1 LFKYKI
7 NLQGGTCVSYDLI
20 IKGGNVV
27 FHDGVRKVDIGIK
40 NEKIACIADQIID
53 DAKEV
58 ISADGQYVMP
68 GMIDTHVHISEPGR
82 TEWEGFETGSKALAA
97 GGTTSYVEMPLNAL
111 PATINKEALDLK
123 LEAAINQNYVDYAF
137 YGGLVPENLDKLQ
150 ELADAGVLAFKCF
163 LSDITSDIPG
173 DFTNVDDYTLY
184 KGMQKL
190 AELDQLLCIHAEN
203 PSVTSK
209 LAVEFAREGK
219 NSGVEYAESRPIFT
233 EVEAV
238 QRAILFAKET
248 GCKLHLVHISTSE
261 AIQTIM
267 KARAEGVDVTVES
280 CPHYFAM
287 TAEQVDEIGPRAK
300 CQPPIRKAKDQAKLW
315 DELLNGN
322 IDWLTS
328 DHSPCTEDLKQGNLW
343 EAWGGIS
350 GAQNNVDLMFDL
362 AVKQRGLA
370 VEKFVDLIATNPAKR
385 FNLPHKGEIA
395 VSKDADIILVNP
407 NQSYVVKREDLYYKN
422 KHSAYEGRK
431 IDCRVTKTIVRGHV
445 VFDLDKG
452 IVGNPIGKLMSAQK

>member
-1 LFKYKI
+1 M
-7 NLQGGTCVSYDLI
+7 YDLI
-20 IKGGNVV
+20 IKNGNVV
-27 FHDGVRKVDIGIK
+27 FRDGVRKVDIGVK
-40 NEKIACIADQIID
+40 NEKITCIAEEITNE
-53 DAKEV
+53 AKEV
-58 ISADGQYVMP
+58 IDASGQYVMP
-68 GMIDTHVHISEPGR
+68 GMVDTHVHISEPGR
-82 TEWEGFETGSKALAA
+82 TEWEGFETGSKAMAA

-123 LEAAINQNYVDYAF
+123 LDAAVNQNYVDYGF
-137 YGGLVPENLDKLQ
+137 YGGLVPENLDKLE

-173 DFTNVDDYTLY
+173 DFTNVDDYTMY
-184 KGMQKL
+184 KGMQKI
-190 AELDQLLCIHAEN
+190 AELDGILCIHAEN

-209 LAVEFAREGK
+209 LTEEMIKEGRT
-219 NSGVEYAESRPIFT
+219 SAAEYVDSRPIFT
-233 EVEAV
+233 EVDAV

-248 GCKLHLVHISTSE
+248 GCKLHLVHISSSE
-261 AIQTIM
+261 AVQVIL
-267 KARAEGVDVTVES
+267 KARLEGLDVTVES

-287 TAEQVDEIGPRAK
+287 TAEQVAEIGPKAK

-328 DHSPCTEDLKQGNLW
+328 DHSPCTEDLKQGNIF

-350 GAQNNVDLMFDL
+350 GVQNNVDLMFDL

-370 VEKFVDLIATNPAKR
+370 VEKFVDLIAFNPAGR
-385 FNLPHKGEIA
+385 FNLPYKGEIA
-395 VSKDADIILVNP
+395 VSKDADIILLDP
-407 NQSYVVKREDLYYKN
+407 NQSYVVRREDLYYKN

-431 IDCRVTKTIVRGHV
+431 IDCRVTKTIVRGNI
-445 VFDLDKG
+445 VFDLQKG
-452 IVGNPIGKLMSAQK
+452 IVGKPIGKLLSAVK

>member
-1 LFKYKI
+1 M
-7 NLQGGTCVSYDLI
+7 SYDLI

-27 FHDGVRKVDIGIK
+27 FHDGVRKADIGVK
-40 NEKIACIADQIID
+40 DEKIACIAELITDEAKEIID
-53 DAKEV
+53 A
-58 ISADGQYVMP
+58 SGQYVMP
-68 GMIDTHVHISEPGR
+68 GMVDTHVHISEPGR
-82 TEWEGFETGSKALAA
+82 TEWEGFETGSKSMAA

-123 LEAAINQNYVDYAF
+123 LEAAVHQNYVDYGF
-137 YGGLVPENLDKLQ
+137 YGGLVPDNLDKLK
-150 ELADAGVLAFKCF
+150 ELDDAGVLAFKCF

-190 AELDQLLCIHAEN
+190 AELDQILCIHAEN
-203 PSVTSK
+203 ASVTSK
-209 LAVEFAREGK
+209 LAKEMVSEGRTTALDY
-219 NSGVEYAESRPIFT
+219 VESRPIFT

-261 AIQTIM
+261 AVQTIL
-267 KARAEGVDVTVES
+267 KARQEGVDVTLET
-280 CPHYFAM
+280 CPHYLAM
-287 TAEQVDEIGPRAK
+287 TAEDVEKIGPKAK
-300 CQPPIRKAKDQAKLW
+300 CQPPLRKAKDQAKLW

-322 IDWLTS
+322 IDWITS
-328 DHSPCTEDLKQGNLW
+328 DHSPCTEDLKQGNIF

-350 GAQNNVDLMFDL
+350 GIQNNVDLMFDL
-362 AVKQRGLA
+362 AVKQHGLP
-370 VEKFVDLIATNPAKR
+370 VHKFVDLIALHPAQR
-385 FNLPHKGEIA
+385 FNLPNKGELA
-395 VSKDADIILVNP
+395 VSKDADIILVDP
-407 NQSYVVKREDLYYKN
+407 NKSYVLNRADLYYKN

-445 VFDLDKG
+445 VFDLEKG
-452 IVGNPIGKLMSAQK
+452 IVGEPIGKLMTRNKK

>member
-1 LFKYKI
+1 MK
-7 NLQGGTCVSYDLI
+7 YDLI

-27 FHDGVRKVDIGIK
+27 FHDGVRKADIGVK
-40 NEKIACIADQIID
+40 DEKISCIADSITE
-53 DAKEV
+53 DAKE
-58 ISADGQYVMP
+58 IIDANGQYVMP
-68 GMIDTHVHISEPGR
+68 GMVDTHVHISEPGR
-82 TEWEGFETGSKALAA
+82 TEWEGFETGSKAMAA

-123 LEAAINQNYVDYAF
+123 LEAAVNQNYVDYAF

-190 AELDQLLCIHAEN
+190 AELDQILCIHAEN
-203 PSVTSK
+203 ASVTSGLSK
-209 LAVEFAREGK
+209 EFAREGK
-219 NSGVEYAESRPIFT
+219 NSGVEYAESRPIVT

-238 QRAILFAKET
+238 SRAILFAKDT

-261 AIQTIM
+261 AIQTIL

-300 CQPPIRKAKDQAKLW
+300 CQPPIRKAVDQAKLW
-315 DELLNGN
+315 DELLSGN

-350 GAQNNVDLMFDL
+350 GIQNNVDLMFDL

-370 VEKFVDLIATNPAKR
+370 VEKFVDLIASNPAKR
-385 FNLPHKGEIA
+385 FNLPNKGEIA
-395 VSKDADIILVNP
+395 VSKDADIILVDP

-431 IDCRVTKTIVRGHV
+431 IDCRVTKTIVRGNV
-445 VFDLDKG
+445 VFDLEKG